1 MIPHFVK
8 TSPVHHSHLS
18 RPPVHRA
25 ERPRADALDDV
36 ARAQDVMSGFLELR
50 VFVEVVIDAVR
61 AEECREADLA
71 ERLACTILLEL
82 DDFVLR
88 AAVCALAHWKGIHGL
103 FERELHE
110 KLVRALD
117 EQDVA

>member
-1 MIPHFVK
+1 
-8 TSPVHHSHLS
+8 
-18 RPPVHRA
+18 
-25 ERPRADALDDV
+25 
-36 ARAQDVMSGFLELR
+36 MSGFLELR

-71 ERLACTILLEL
+71 ERLACTILLEP